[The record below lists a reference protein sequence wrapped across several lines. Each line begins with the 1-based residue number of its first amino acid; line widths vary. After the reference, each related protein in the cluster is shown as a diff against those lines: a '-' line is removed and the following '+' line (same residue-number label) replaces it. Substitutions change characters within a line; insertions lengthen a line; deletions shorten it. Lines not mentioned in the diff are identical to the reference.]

1 MKIRDVMTAEIR
13 SADLDTTIE
22 ELATIMRDED
32 IGSVPILDNG
42 ELCGI
47 ATDRDIVVRC
57 IAAGRD
63 PSETTVGDILST
75 DLQVVAPNQDTEEAA
90 RIMADLQVRRLP
102 VVEKGRLV
110 GMVSIGD
117 LAVKSD
123 TDEVRIGRTLEE
135 VSEGVRAVGADAQR
149 AKRTGIGANTRGS
162 NRQGGST
169 GATAKHS
176 HSRSGRSEQGSGR
189 DRNVQRS
196 AGSNAGQ
203 LRQNSN
209 ARQNSTAA
217 GRKPQR
223 QQPGST
229 TQMTERNAKQVRGR
243 KPAAITGGGRQ
254 ETIEAESGR
263 YARSTRG
270 RIEAEQ
276 GSPRR
281 QQRSSGRDQ
290 GIANRSASEE
300 TKRQSRVVKMDNAKG
315 SRSQRRK
322 AS

>member
-1 MKIRDVMTAEIR
+1 MKIRDVMTADIR

-32 IGSVPILDNG
+32 IGSVPILDQG

-57 IAAGRD
+57 IAAGSD

-90 RIMADLQVRRLP
+90 RMMADLQVRRLP

-123 TDEVRIGRTLEE
+123 TNEDRIGLTLEE

-149 AKRTGIGANTRGS
+149 AKRTGISANTRGS
-162 NRQGGST
+162 NRQGANS
-169 GATAKHS
+169 ATAKHS
-176 HSRSGRSEQGSGR
+176 QPGSGRSEQGGRR

-196 AGSNAGQ
+196 GGSNAGQ

-209 ARQNSTAA
+209 ARQNSTTA

-300 TKRQSRVVKMDNAKG
+300 TKRQSRVVKMDNAKS